1 MFGGLNV
8 IELAKTV
15 LENTQCIY
23 LLFPPQ
29 RKGKIKSMKEGVA
42 RGPGAI
48 VPYPQSPTLY
58 QFIKRAPLYLSGG
71 GRDICINCMAYFGL
85 YCIKTAPKDIDGA
98 VFKITSV
105 RLL

>member
-1 MFGGLNV
+1 MYISTFSST
-8 IELAKTV
+8 K
-15 LENTQCIY
+15 
-23 LLFPPQ
+23 
-29 RKGKIKSMKEGVA
+29 KGKDQKHEGRGRA
-42 RGPGAI
+42 GPGAI

-71 GRDICINCMAYFGL
+71 GRDICISCMAYFGL
-85 YCIKTAPKDIDGA
+85 YCIKTALKDIDGA